1 MSRPCD
7 ICKKK
12 RATIH
17 LTDIQGN
24 VKRELHLCEEC
35 AQAKGMI
42 ASAQSA
48 LPQILAALGKRSR
61 SAKPKQPEPACAR
74 CGITW
79 SEFRAK
85 GRLGCANDY
94 EAFGEKISEL
104 IASIHGKGA
113 VHEGKRPRLASAAQ
127 SRRREI
133 FDCRRRLHE
142 AIARE
147 AYEEA
152 AKLRDQL
159 AELEGKEPKEV
170 RPGQQKPEEDAT

>member
-1 MSRPCD
+1 MGHPCD

-24 VKRELHLCEEC
+24 VKREVHLCEEC

-42 ASAQSA
+42 ASAQAA

-61 SAKPKQPEPACAR
+61 SAKPKPPEPACQC

-94 EAFGEKISEL
+94 EVFGEKIAEL
-104 IASIHGKGA
+104 IANIHGKGA
-113 VHEGKRPRLASAAQ
+113 VHEGKRPRLASAEQ
-127 SRRREI
+127 SKRREI
-133 FDCRRRLHE
+133 LECRRRLRE

-152 AKLRDQL
+152 AQLRDRL
-159 AELEGKEPKEV
+159 AELEGKTPPAPRADQPKS
-170 RPGQQKPEEDAT
+170 K

>member
-1 MSRPCD
+1 MNYPCD

-24 VKRELHLCEEC
+24 VKREAHLCEEC

-61 SAKPKQPEPACAR
+61 GAKSKQPEPACKN

-94 EAFGEKISEL
+94 EEFGDKIAEI
-104 IASIHGKGA
+104 IANIHGSRA
-113 VHEGKRPRLASAAQ
+113 VHVGKQPRGASEEL
-127 SRRREI
+127 SRRREMLE
-133 FDCRRRLHE
+133 CRRRLRE
-142 AIARE
+142 AISRE

-152 AKLRDQL
+152 AQLRDQL
-159 AELEGKEPKEV
+159 AKLEGKDIKAK
-170 RPGQQKPEEDAT
+170 RGGQQAAEE